1 MDEMN
6 HCPFCGG
13 KTVLS
18 PDSSCSGQIVC
29 IGECKFKSAKYWDGP
44 MTSPKEERK
53 SWKEYAA
60 EAWNRRAGDADGNE
74 RTE

>member
-1 MDEMN
+1 MVELN

-53 SWKEYAA
+53 SWKKIAE
-60 EAWNRRAGDADGNE
+60 EAWNRRAGGNNG
-74 RTE
+74 